1 MLHGRRDSRFGRLLR
16 YGFNDPAAAERLLDL
31 PELAGV
37 RGDPVLLDALGGTAD
52 PDLALLGLVR
62 LVEALPGP
70 EDAGGTGRDGS
81 RQALLDT
88 LVAAK
93 PLRDRLLGVLGASE
107 ALGDH
112 LARHPGDWQSLV
124 TYEAADLHPTTP
136 EFERALAEGV
146 RGPAGMARP
155 RPDALR
161 AAYRRA
167 LLGIA
172 ARDVCGTIDVV
183 QSAAELADLATATL
197 RAALEI
203 AAEEQPADAA
213 RCRLAVI
220 GMGKC
225 GGRELNYVSDVDVIF
240 VAEPAA
246 DDGGREGEEA
256 KALQAATRLASRMMR
271 ICSDVTAEGTIWPVD
286 ANLRPEGR
294 NGPLVRTLSSHLA
307 YYQRWAKT
315 WEFQALLKARP
326 VAGDPELGR
335 AYVEAVE
342 PLVWQAA
349 ERENFVTDVQQMR
362 RRVVENIPVAQIER
376 ELKLG
381 PGGLRDVEFAVQL
394 LQLVHGRTDPSL
406 RSGTTLDALDALAAG
421 GYVGRA
427 DAAVLD
433 SAYRFLRSMEHRIQ
447 LYKLRRTHLIPE
459 DEAELR
465 RLGRSLGFRTE
476 PVSELG
482 KEWRQHA
489 REVRRLHEKLFYRP
503 LLDAVARLEPGAA
516 RLSAAAAGQ
525 RLEALGYADPA
536 GALRHLEALASGVT
550 RKAAIQRTL
559 LPVLLGWFAD
569 SADPDAGLLNFRK
582 VSDALGRTPWYL
594 RLLRDEGAAAEN
606 LARVLSAGRLAPD
619 LLLRAPEAVALLG
632 DPEGL
637 RPRGRPAL
645 EQEILAAVGR
655 ADGGEQAVA
664 AARGVRRRE
673 LFRTAAADIIGAY
686 RNGWHAGG
694 GGLHRNGATTAAPGA
709 LGGPLGA
716 TPASGLVGGTAAPGS
731 LRGVSGDGTVRGTGG
746 GMAAGGPGPQGGSGG
761 TARGVTP
768 GFRAPGSGPAPAG
781 RQGTGRGGGGLGG
794 VGQGAPGS
802 GSAPAGR
809 GPTGPVGGAPGAAAG
824 GSRGPAGR
832 LGSPGG
838 QDGPGGPAAAA
849 RHTAAVPVMADPD
862 PAHNNLGA
870 SVDLVG
876 GAVSDI
882 NAATLAGALRAAVR
896 DAWGE
901 TLPTRFAV
909 IGMGRF
915 GGHELGYGSDADVLF
930 VHEPRDGVAEQEASR
945 AAFAVANE
953 MRRLLQLPTV
963 DPPLHID
970 ADLRPEGKSGPLVRT
985 LGSYAAYYRRWSL
998 VWESQA
1004 LLRAEPVAG
1013 DAELGRR
1020 FTELIDPLRYPAE
1033 GLGEDAVREIRRLKA
1048 RMESERLPRGAD
1060 PTLHTK
1066 LGRGGLS
1073 DVEWTVQLIQMRH
1086 GWAEPGLRTTRTR
1099 EALAAAHAA
1108 RLIDTEDAQILDEAW
1123 VLATR
1128 VRNAVMLVRGRPGDT
1143 FPVGSRELAAVG
1155 RYLGYEPGHVGE
1167 MLDDYRR
1174 ITRRARAVVE
1184 RLFYGG

>member
-1 MLHGRRDSRFGRLLR
+1 MSVPQGRRSSNFTRLLR
-16 YGFNDPAAAERLLDL
+16 HGFTDASAAQRLLDA

-37 RGDPVLLDALGGTAD
+37 RSDSVLLEGLGATAD

-62 LVEALPGP
+62 LVEALPEEEQSGP
-70 EDAGGTGRDGS
+70 GEHGGQRAGS

-88 LVAAK
+88 LVTAK

-112 LARHPGDWQSLV
+112 LARHPQDWHALV
-124 TYEAADLHPTTP
+124 TYESADLHPTTP

-146 RGPAGMARP
+146 WGEPGAGLP
-155 RPDALR
+155 RADALR
-161 AAYRRA
+161 VAYRRA
-167 LLGIA
+167 LLAIA
-172 ARDVCGTIDVV
+172 ARDVCGTTEIT
-183 QSAAELADLATATL
+183 QTAAELADLATATL

-203 AAEEQPADAA
+203 AAEEQPQDAA
-213 RCRLAVI
+213 ACKLAVI

-240 VAEPAA
+240 VAEAV
-246 DDGGREGEEA
+246 EGVPEDEA
-256 KALQAATRLASRMMR
+256 VRAATRLASRLMR
-271 ICSDVTAEGTIWPVD
+271 VCSDVTVEGTIWPVD

-326 VAGDPELGR
+326 VAGDGALGQ
-335 AYVEAVE
+335 AYVDALA

-349 ERENFVTDVQQMR
+349 ERENFVPDVQQMR
-362 RRVVENIPVAQIER
+362 RRVVENIPVAEVDR

-394 LQLVHGRTDPSL
+394 LQLVHGRSDESL
-406 RSGTTLDALDALAAG
+406 RSGTTLDALAALAAG
-421 GYVGRA
+421 GYVGRT
-427 DAAVLD
+427 DAAALN
-433 SAYRFLRSMEHRIQ
+433 SAYRFLRTMEHRIQ
-447 LYKLRRTHLIPE
+447 LHRLRRTHLMPE
-459 DEAELR
+459 DEADQR

-476 PVSELG
+476 PVTELDTA
-482 KEWRQHA
+482 WRRHA

-503 LLDAVARLEPGAA
+503 LLDAVAQLEPGEI
-516 RLSAAAAGQ
+516 RLSSEAAGQ
-525 RLEALGYADPA
+525 RLTALGYADPA

-569 SADPDAGLLNFRK
+569 SADPDAGLLGFRK
-582 VSDALGRTPWYL
+582 VSDALGKTPWYL

-637 RPRGRPAL
+637 RPRGRAHL
-645 EQEILAAVGR
+645 EQEVLAAVGR
-655 ADGGEQAVA
+655 ADGAEQAVA
-664 AARGVRRRE
+664 VARGVRRRE
-673 LFRTAAADIIGAY
+673 MFRTAAADIIESA
-686 RNGWHAGG
+686 RLANGEVRPTVSWPPSGDRTPG
-694 GGLHRNGATTAAPGA
+694 RAT
-709 LGGPLGA
+709 GP
-716 TPASGLVGGTAAPGS
+716 TPAPSAAKRSELPTALKESEPHVPARPTAPAAEPPVDAAGLVDM
-731 LRGVSGDGTVRGTGG
+731 VGD
-746 GMAAGGPGPQGGSGG
+746 ALS
-761 TARGVTP
+761 
-768 GFRAPGSGPAPAG
+768 
-781 RQGTGRGGGGLGG
+781 
-794 VGQGAPGS
+794 
-802 GSAPAGR
+802 
-809 GPTGPVGGAPGAAAG
+809 
-824 GSRGPAGR
+824 
-832 LGSPGG
+832 
-838 QDGPGGPAAAA
+838 
-849 RHTAAVPVMADPD
+849 
-862 PAHNNLGA
+862 
-870 SVDLVG
+870 DL
-876 GAVSDI
+876 

-896 DAWGE
+896 DTWGDE
-901 TLPTRFAV
+901 LPTRFAV
-909 IGMGRF
+909 IGLGRF
-915 GGHELGYGSDADVLF
+915 GGHELSYGSDADVLF
-930 VHEPRDGVAEQEASR
+930 VHEPREGADEQEAAR

-963 DPPLHID
+963 DPPLLID

-985 LGSYAAYYRRWSL
+985 LASYAAYYRRWSL

-1013 DAELGRR
+1013 DPGLGER
-1020 FTELIDPLRYPAE
+1020 FIELIDPLRYPSQ

-1060 PTLHTK
+1060 PTTHTK

-1073 DVEWTVQLIQMRH
+1073 DVEWTVQLLQMRH

-1099 EALAAAHAA
+1099 QALAAAHAA
-1108 RLIDTEDAQILDEAW
+1108 GLISTEDAQTLDEAW
-1123 VLATR
+1123 VLASR

-1143 FPVGSRELAAVG
+1143 FPTDVRELAAVG
-1155 RYLGYEPGHVGE
+1155 RYLGYGPGHVGE
-1167 MLDDYRR
+1167 ALEDYRR
-1174 ITRRARAVVE
+1174 TTRRARAVVE
-1184 RLFYGG
+1184 RLFYDYEN